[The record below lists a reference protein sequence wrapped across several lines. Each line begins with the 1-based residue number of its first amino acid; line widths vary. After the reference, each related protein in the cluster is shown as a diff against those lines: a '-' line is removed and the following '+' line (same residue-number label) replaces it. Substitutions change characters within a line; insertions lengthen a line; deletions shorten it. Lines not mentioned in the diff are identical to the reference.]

1 MLPQCGFNGDNW
13 DMSIVSIK
21 DMFESTVYVY
31 QEGTIPRDGIK
42 IVKRFTSDDNTME
55 FIVR

>member
-1 MLPQCGFNGDNW
+1 
-13 DMSIVSIK
+13 MSIVSIK